1 MNLNKRLFDLLYE
14 SRRTQKEL
22 ADALGISERNVSAW
36 KARGSDPPSGLIVGI
51 AKFFGISV
59 ECFLTGED
67 HTSTA
72 NVVSENATV
81 GTIVQ
86 GPNNSHVIVS
96 NGDKRPLTDE
106 ESELLRLFNSLDVK
120 RRIKILD
127 LAFTLDDEARS
138 EKIKNEQEEQ
148 KCLQLAQST

>member
-1 MNLNKRLFDLLYE
+1 MDLNKRLFDLLYE
-14 SRRTQKEL
+14 SRHTQKEL
-22 ADALGISERNVSAW
+22 ADALGISERNVSSW

-51 AKFFGISV
+51 ADFFGISV
-59 ECFLTGED
+59 ECFLTGEER
-67 HTSTA
+67 TSNA
-72 NVVSENATV
+72 NVVGGNATV
-81 GTIVQ
+81 GAVLQ
-86 GPNNSHVIVS
+86 GSNNSRVVIT

-138 EKIKNEQEEQ
+138 EKNKNKQEEQ
-148 KCLQLAQST
+148 NVYN